1 MTDKR
6 AGPLEVR
13 PNTLLDERAPNTFR
27 NEAAPGTVGRQDRN
41 SGGGKTASRRHM
53 ARPHLRLWAYVALTV
68 LAVIVALYL
77 LNGAP

>member
-1 MTDKR
+1 MTDKW

-41 SGGGKTASRRHM
+41 SGGGMAASRRQM
-53 ARPHLRLWAYVALTV
+53 ARPHLRLWVYVALAV
-68 LAVIVALYL
+68 LTVIVALYL
-77 LNGAP
+77 LDGAP

>member
-41 SGGGKTASRRHM
+41 SGGGKAASRRHM
-53 ARPHLRLWAYVALTV
+53 ARPHLRMWVYVALAV